1 MSGEVFGM
9 LIAVLFLQEAIRG
22 MIFEFREDNTPGA
35 NMYGPAL
42 SFFCQFIVTV
52 GPPLPVHYIM
62 H

>member
-35 NMYGPAL
+35 NTCGPAFL
-42 SFFCQFIVTV
+42 SFIN
-52 GPPLPVHYIM
+52 LL
-62 H
+62 